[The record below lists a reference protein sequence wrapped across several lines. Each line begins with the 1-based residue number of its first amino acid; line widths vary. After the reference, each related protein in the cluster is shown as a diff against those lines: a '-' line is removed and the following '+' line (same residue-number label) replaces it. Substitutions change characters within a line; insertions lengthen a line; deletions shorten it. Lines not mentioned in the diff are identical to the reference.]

1 MSTHLDL
8 DILRTLVTGMD
19 LGSFAKAADRLGR
32 SQPAVSLQLRKL
44 EEQAGV
50 ELLRKHGRGLVLT
63 EAGEVMLAYARRL
76 LALNDEAM
84 SAVRGPGVSGTLRF
98 GLPQDFAETWFP
110 TTLAQFSRAH
120 PQTQIAVTV
129 GRNAELLDRFDRG
142 ELDLVLVLSQ
152 GLDRPRVTPVLN
164 LPMAWIGARDLPGL
178 RRALVV
184 AGGWS
189 LLGSLGFA
197 VLFALGGHLFVD
209 LQTSLPAVRATAYH
223 ALPWLAVLPLVG
235 VWSYLL
241 DGLFVGATRAREMR
255 DGMLLSAL
263 LFAVLAWGC
272 RGWGNDGLWF
282 AFLAFMAMRG
292 LSLGWI
298 ALQLRRRHAWIAAPL
313 PG

>member
-164 LPMAWIGARDLPGL
+164 LPMAWIGARDLPFALPADGL
-178 RRALVV
+178 KLVMFEAPCVFRRAAAEALEATGISWRVV
-184 AGGWS
+184 FTSPS
-189 LLGSLGFA
+189 LS
-197 VLFALGGHLFVD
+197 
-209 LQTSLPAVRATAYH
+209 
-223 ALPWLAVLPLVG
+223 
-235 VWSYLL
+235 
-241 DGLFVGATRAREMR
+241 
-255 DGMLLSAL
+255 
-263 LFAVLAWGC
+263 
-272 RGWGNDGLWF
+272 GLW
-282 AFLAFMAMRG
+282 AAVAAGIGISLRTVNSAPPHLRVLGPESG
-292 LSLGWI
+292 LPPVP
-298 ALQLRRRHAWIAAPL
+298 AW
-313 PG
+313 